1 MVKYPDT
8 GIDIGGKAMN
18 RIQWEISVPI
28 FRNRFIMHGLALAL
42 GLPFGILVIFLIIVS
57 KGNILGTDVK
67 YALALIGILFVL
79 TMLLILALF
88 GGRYA
93 PGFIVDNE
101 GIINYTQEKHAKKN
115 KVINTLL
122 VIFGLSR
129 GNFTSAGTGLLA
141 HSRQMMKIRWKNISR
156 IQYYPNQKTI
166 LVQGG
171 FTEKITIFCTKE
183 NYGKVESAIKKHIL
197 VD

>member
-1 MVKYPDT
+1 MLDA
-8 GIDIGGKAMN
+8 GGKAMS

-42 GLPFGILVIFLIIVS
+42 GLPFGILVLFLIIVS

-67 YALALIGILFVL
+67 YALALIGILFLL
-79 TMLLILALF
+79 TILLILALY

-101 GIINYTQEKHAKKN
+101 GIINYTQEKQAKKN
-115 KVINTLL
+115 KAINTLL
-122 VIFGLSR
+122 AIFGLFR
-129 GNFTSAGTGLLA
+129 GNFTAAGTGILA
-141 HSRQMMKIRWKNISR
+141 HSRQVMKIRWKSISK

-171 FTEKITIFCTKE
+171 FTEKIAIFCTKE
-183 NYGKVESAIKKHIL
+183 NYGEVEKAIREHIL